1 MNKRAAFPAAEP
13 DAAQAQTHAAAAPA
27 VRGAEAR
34 PVPRPFAGTEGEGA
48 PAPRPFAGTEG
59 EGAPALCLPAGTEGE
74 PALPARGGKRETA
87 PGGRRGPLFRSAKDV
102 AAVGVMTALLIAAQY
117 ALSPVAG
124 VEIVTPLLLCF
135 CCAFGPL
142 RGAVAAIAFSLLR
155 CLLNGF
161 ALNVVALYLVYF
173 PLFAV
178 AFGFLGRAAAGLS
191 LARRTVAVTVCAV
204 LFTACFTL
212 LDDVLTPWILGFSA
226 RTAQVYFLA
235 SLPVLGVQCA
245 CAAVTVPLLYPPL
258 SAALRA
264 AAKL

>member
-13 DAAQAQTHAAAAPA
+13 DAAQAQTPAAAAPA

-34 PVPRPFAGTEGEGA
+34 

-59 EGAPALCLPAGTEGE
+59 EGAPALRLPAGTEGE

-142 RGAVAAIAFSLLR
+142 RGALTAIAFSLLR

-161 ALNVVALYLVYF
+161 ALNVVALYLAYF

>member
-1 MNKRAAFPAAEP
+1 MNERAASPAAGS
-13 DAAQAQTHAAAAPA
+13 DAAAAQTPAAAAPA
-27 VRGAEAR
+27 VRGAEEMPAR
-34 PVPRPFAGTEGEGA
+34 RPFAGAEGED
-48 PAPRPFAGTEG
+48 
-59 EGAPALCLPAGTEGE
+59 APALS
-74 PALPARGGKRETA
+74 ARGGKRKTA

-142 RGAVAAIAFSLLR
+142 RGALTAIAFSLLR

-161 ALNVVALYLVYF
+161 ALNVVVLYLVYF

-178 AFGFLGRAAAGLS
+178 AFGFLGRAAGLS

-212 LDDVLTPWILGFSA
+212 LDDVLAPWILGFSA
-226 RTAQVYFLA
+226 RMARMYFLA

>member
-13 DAAQAQTHAAAAPA
+13 DAAQAQPPAAAAPA

-34 PVPRPFAGTEGEGA
+34 P
-48 PAPRPFAGTEG
+48 APRPFVGTEG

-74 PALPARGGKRETA
+74 GAPALPARGGKRETA

-142 RGAVAAIAFSLLR
+142 RGALTAIAFSLLR

>member
-1 MNKRAAFPAAEP
+1 MNKRVAFPAAEP
-13 DAAQAQTHAAAAPA
+13 DAAQAQPPAAAAPA

-34 PVPRPFAGTEGEGA
+34 PAPLPFAGTEGEGA
-48 PAPRPFAGTEG
+48 
-59 EGAPALCLPAGTEGE
+59 

-142 RGAVAAIAFSLLR
+142 RGALTAIAFSLLR

>member
-1 MNKRAAFPAAEP
+1 MNKRAASRAAEP
-13 DAAQAQTHAAAAPA
+13 DAAQAQPPAAAAPA

-34 PVPRPFAGTEGEGA
+34 PA
-48 PAPRPFAGTEG
+48 PLPFAGTEG

-74 PALPARGGKRETA
+74 GAPALPARGGKRETA

-142 RGAVAAIAFSLLR
+142 RGALTAIAFSLLR